1 MPTAT
6 LPLLPVD
13 LAACCSPVTAGVL
26 DDDTAEQLARVFK
39 ALGDPTRVRLLSLI
53 AASTG
58 GEACACDLIEPVNLS
73 QPTVSHH
80 MRQLVDAG
88 LVTREQ
94 RGKWAYYR
102 LVNDTL
108 QAVAT
113 ALTPTPP
120 EIMIATAA
128 DRTSEPRPRCGCCGQ
143 PREHLV
149 ELRATPGVF
158 ICRRCARWAMR
169 QADRTPRRAE
179 PDAVPEGSVIDRQAL
194 HDEMNAA
201 YASFHQILE

>member
-1 MPTAT
+1 M
-6 LPLLPVD
+6 
-13 LAACCSPVTAGVL
+13 LA
-26 DDDTAEQLARVFK
+26 DDTAERLARVFK

-53 AASTG
+53 AASTD

-120 EIMIATAA
+120 E
-128 DRTSEPRPRCGCCGQ
+128 S
-143 PREHLV
+143 
-149 ELRATPGVF
+149 
-158 ICRRCARWAMR
+158 
-169 QADRTPRRAE
+169 
-179 PDAVPEGSVIDRQAL
+179 
-194 HDEMNAA
+194 
-201 YASFHQILE
+201 